1 MKIDFKQPKY
11 VLPAIALP
19 FLILFCYVWQS
30 GFSKKEPEAKPVA
43 ELNANVGSVSSDV
56 RKKDLSD
63 KLDAYRNTY
72 KDADGLTA
80 VNIIPKETSSNEAFR
95 NDDLKQKQSLDSI
108 QKAVA
113 RKFPS
118 AALQE
123 RPGQDM
129 AATLNSMASKH
140 ISSAKRPV
148 RQPPDPMDVFKQQM
162 SYIDSVGKMNDP
174 EYRAQKRKQQSADSI
189 AKLKSSIARLTVTK
203 MATDDAT
210 FNTIK
215 PETENNFI
223 SAMIDENITG
233 YAGSRLR
240 LKLLEDIRVGGIPV
254 KKGTQLFAQV
264 SGFSEQRV
272 VLTVSSLVTNG
283 KILPVKLEVYDLDG
297 LPGLYVPA
305 SAFRDFTKDLGGTS
319 VQGVT
324 LDGTSGS
331 QFIMSSVSK
340 VFQST
345 SSAIA
350 ELLRK
355 NKAKLKYNSYLYLI
369 DPEQLQA
376 GQKNQ

>member
-19 FLILFCYVWQS
+19 FLILFYYVWQS
-30 GFSKKEPEAKPVA
+30 GFSEKEPDTKPVPA
-43 ELNANVGSVSSDV
+43 LNANVGNVSSDV
-56 RKKDLSD
+56 RKKELSD

-72 KDADGLTA
+72 KDAEGVTA
-80 VNIIPKETSSNEAFR
+80 VNIIPKEPSTNAGFQHS
-95 NDDLKQKQSLDSI
+95 DLDKSQPLDSI

-113 RKFPS
+113 RKF
-118 AALQE
+118 ALKGQE
-123 RPGQDM
+123 SRAQDM
-129 AATLNSMASKH
+129 AAAINGMA
-140 ISSAKRPV
+140 AKQNKDVPRTV
-148 RQPPDPMDVFKQQM
+148 AQPPDPMDVFKQQM

-174 EYRAQKRKQQSADSI
+174 EFRAQKRKQQLADS
-189 AKLKSSIARLTVTK
+189 LARRKVATPRLAVTK
-203 MATDDAT
+203 MDLADSS
-210 FNTIK
+210 FNTVK
-215 PETENNFI
+215 PVVENGFI
-223 SAMIDENITG
+223 SAMVDENITG

-240 LKLLEDIRVGGIPV
+240 LRLLEDIRVGGAPV
-254 KKGTQLFAQV
+254 KKGTLLFAQI

-272 VLTVSSLVTNG
+272 SLTISSLVAG
-283 KILPVKLEVYDLDG
+283 GRILPVKLEVYDLDG

-305 SAFRDFTKDLGGTS
+305 SAFRDFTKDLGGST

-369 DPEQLQA
+369 DPEQLQS

>member
-30 GFSKKEPEAKPVA
+30 GFSKKEPGAKPAA
-43 ELNANVGSVSSDV
+43 ELNANVGNVSSDV

-80 VNIIPKETSSNEAFR
+80 VNIIPKETSSSEGFR
-95 NDDLKQKQSLDSI
+95 HDNLKEKQSLDSI

-118 AALQE
+118 TRVQE
-123 RPGQDM
+123 RRGQDM
-129 AATLNSMASKH
+129 VATLNSIGSRH
-140 ISSAKRPV
+140 ISSATRPFS
-148 RQPPDPMDVFKQQM
+148 QPPDPMDVFKQQM

-174 EYRAQKRKQQSADSI
+174 EYRAQRRRQQSADSI
-189 AKLKSSIARLTVTK
+189 AKLKSSIPRLTVTK
-203 MATDDAT
+203 MPADDAT

-215 PETENNFI
+215 PETENSFI
-223 SAMIDENITG
+223 SAMIDENMTG

-240 LKLLEDIRVGGIPV
+240 LRLLEDIRVGGIPV
-254 KKGTQLFAQV
+254 KKGTQLFAQI

-272 VLTVSSLVTNG
+272 TLTISSLVTNG

-324 LDGTSGS
+324 LDGTSGA

-355 NKAKLKYNSYLYLI
+355 NKAKLKYNFYLYLI